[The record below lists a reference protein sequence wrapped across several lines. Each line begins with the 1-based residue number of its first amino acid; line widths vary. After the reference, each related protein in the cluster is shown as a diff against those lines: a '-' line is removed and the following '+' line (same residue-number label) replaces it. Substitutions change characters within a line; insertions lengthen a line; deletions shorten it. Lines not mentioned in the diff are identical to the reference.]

1 MIVDQTPENKNQ
13 SANAPAHV
21 TQAHFGEWGIGTRE
35 IALSATHSTSAIGEV
50 L

>member
-1 MIVDQTPENKNQ
+1 MTADQMLENENQ
-13 SANAPAHV
+13 SANPPAHV
-21 TQAHFGEWGIGTRE
+21 TQTHFDEWGLGTRE

>member
-1 MIVDQTPENKNQ
+1 MIADQMLENENQ
-13 SANAPAHV
+13 SANPPAHV
-21 TQAHFGEWGIGTRE
+21 KAHFDEWSIGTRK

>member
-1 MIVDQTPENKNQ
+1 MTVDQTPGNEAQ
-13 SANAPAHV
+13 AANTTLQV
-21 TQAHFGEWGIGTRE
+21 TQGIGTTE